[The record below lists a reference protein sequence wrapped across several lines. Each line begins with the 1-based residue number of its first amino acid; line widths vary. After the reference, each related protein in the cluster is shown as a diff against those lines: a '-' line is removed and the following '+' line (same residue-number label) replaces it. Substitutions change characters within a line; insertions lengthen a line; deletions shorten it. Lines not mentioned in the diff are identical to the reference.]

1 MGILEILSGQQK
13 LDAMTGLP
21 VEEDVCYFS
30 GYSIRKTMFE
40 AVLRTHFF

>member
-21 VEEDVCYFS
+21 VEEDFF
-30 GYSIRKTMFE
+30 YSTFQDILSEKNN
-40 AVLRTHFF
+40 V